1 MRCEKALALCALA
14 GRGAGQGSEIVSR
27 ATLHG
32 TFGGVIDG
40 YGVRDPSLIRASAD
54 ADAAGYALPL
64 LASIRSQGGLAGFT
78 PEPAPAQAGLERLP
92 NTANAVSPG
101 AGTFALG
108 LAHDSLDVLDVG
120 RGSFVAELNPWYHSL
135 NAGMRANIVGGLRC
149 DATEGVEAATPTMLA
164 RNLYVSDGRSALA
177 AFTVAGKSPDRRSG
191 AEVKLEAPGVVR
203 IDATLA
209 AELKAASAAPV
220 ASGWDIERARYGSTR
235 SVMVEIVVNG
245 RVAASKPVPAD
256 GTLQNLTFS
265 IPIERSSWVAL
276 RLMGAGHSNPV
287 FVLVDNKPV
296 RASRTSVEWSQRAL
310 LQAFD
315 AESSRWSPDDAPVAA
330 AAFQYAYEIY
340 GGILKE
346 TETP

>member
-1 MRCEKALALCALA
+1 
-14 GRGAGQGSEIVSR
+14 
-27 ATLHG
+27 
-32 TFGGVIDG
+32 
-40 YGVRDPSLIRASAD
+40 
-54 ADAAGYALPL
+54 
-64 LASIRSQGGLAGFT
+64 
-78 PEPAPAQAGLERLP
+78 
-92 NTANAVSPG
+92 
-101 AGTFALG
+101 
-108 LAHDSLDVLDVG
+108 
-120 RGSFVAELNPWYHSL
+120 
-135 NAGMRANIVGGLRC
+135 
-149 DATEGVEAATPTMLA
+149 
-164 RNLYVSDGRSALA
+164 
-177 AFTVAGKSPDRRSG
+177 
-191 AEVKLEAPGVVR
+191 
-203 IDATLA
+203 DATLA
-209 AELKAASAAPV
+209 AELKAGSAAPV
-220 ASGWDIERARYGSTR
+220 TSGWDIERARYGSTR
-235 SVMVEIVVNG
+235 SVTVEIVVNG

-296 RASRTSVEWSQRAL
+296 RGSRTSVEWSQRAL